1 MNGTSLIIAL
11 IEKDNFQA
19 ILKGNFNVFVTLLM
33 FVWWLHLCSGQ
44 EVYCKL
50 HFPSKP
56 TFNQLQME
64 AFLLFLFPLAHC
76 AWRQCHK
83 EKENLICTQF
93 KFLKLLKCEGELSQ
107 VVNYQDHRKKNSNK
121 VKVNCHK
128 ENVYCHKEKKNS
140 FELNCPIEKVNW
152 YLSRVKVNYDKV
164 KVNYSKLKV
173 NFMCKS
179 LSCGASKLSQ
189 E

>member
-1 MNGTSLIIAL
+1 MMASFMLWTRRLLQIAL
-11 IEKDNFQA
+11 SFKTHFQSTA
-19 ILKGNFNVFVTLLM
+19 NGSV
-33 FVWWLHLCSGQ
+33 
-44 EVYCKL
+44 
-50 HFPSKP
+50 PP
-56 TFNQLQME
+56 
-64 AFLLFLFPLAHC
+64 FLFPLAHC

-93 KFLKLLKCEGELSQ
+93 KFLKLLKCERELSQ
-107 VVNYQDHRKKNSNK
+107 VVNYQYHITRKMYI
-121 VKVNCHK
+121 VTRR
-128 ENVYCHKEKKNS
+128 NS